1 MNNKDFK
8 ATLRRALQQDDIPR
22 DKKHFEQT
30 LMLAQKEACHIQKRK
45 RITFSRF
52 LILQIKHI
60 GWKIWTAQLF
70 FLSAAHILLSNLYRE
85 EDPRHISSLLFCL
98 SVFVLMTA
106 LPFIYRS
113 VRYQMQEVESAAR
126 FSSVKLLAAKLA
138 MIGIGDLIIL
148 GGIFFVTLWETSLPA
163 DSIFVS
169 LCFPFLLA
177 CSGCLFMLGH
187 LSARHFF
194 AGSVGLCSFL
204 ILLSAVL
211 FRHYEA
217 MLRYAFSG
225 RWIVVCALLF
235 TICIRECRYIIYC
248 SPYTEMQL
256 T

>member
-1 MNNKDFK
+1 MNNKNLKD
-8 ATLRRALQQDDIPR
+8 ALRRTLQQDDIPA

-30 LMLAQKEACHIQKRK
+30 LMLAQKEACQIQKRK

-52 LILQIKHI
+52 LMLQIKHI
-60 GWKIWTAQLF
+60 GWKIWTAQLL
-70 FLSAAHILLSNLYRE
+70 FLSAVHILLSNLYRE
-85 EDPRHISSLLFCL
+85 EKPRHISSLLFCL

-126 FSSVKLLAAKLA
+126 FSSIKLLAAKLA
-138 MIGIGDLIIL
+138 MISLGDLLML

-163 DSIFVS
+163 DSIFIS

-187 LSARHFF
+187 LNARHFF

-204 ILLSAVL
+204 ILLSVVL
-211 FRHYEA
+211 FRHDETV
-217 MLRYAFSG
+217 LRYASSG
-225 RWIVVCALLF
+225 RWIMICALLF
-235 TICIRECRYIIYC
+235 AICIRQCHYIIYC
-248 SPYTEMQL
+248 SSYTEMQL

>member
-8 ATLRRALQQDDIPR
+8 RALRRELQQNEIPV
-22 DKKHFEQT
+22 DKKHFERT
-30 LMLAQKEACHIQKRK
+30 LMLAQREACQIQKRK
-45 RITFSRF
+45 RISFTRF
-52 LILQIKHI
+52 FMLQIKHI
-60 GWKIWTAQLF
+60 GWKIWTIQSL
-70 FLSAAHILLSNLYRE
+70 LLCAAHILLANRYRAE
-85 EDPRHISSLLFCL
+85 KPRHIASLLFCL

-126 FSSVKLLAAKLA
+126 FSSVKLLTAKLA
-138 MIGIGDLIIL
+138 MIGIGDLVML

-187 LSARHFF
+187 LSTRHFF
-194 AGSVGLCSFL
+194 AGSIGLCSFL
-204 ILLSAVL
+204 ILLSAAL
-211 FRHYEA
+211 LRHYEA
-217 MLRYAFSG
+217 VLRYALSG

-235 TICIRECRYIIYC
+235 AVCIRECHYIIYC
-248 SPYTEMQL
+248 SSYTEMQL